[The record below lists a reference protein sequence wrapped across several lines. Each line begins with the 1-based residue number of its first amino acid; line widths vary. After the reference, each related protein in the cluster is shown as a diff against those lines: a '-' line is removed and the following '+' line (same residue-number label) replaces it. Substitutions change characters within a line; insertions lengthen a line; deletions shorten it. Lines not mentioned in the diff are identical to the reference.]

1 MSNQAVANRYA
12 DALFQLAQEKG
23 ILEQVNEELQVVKQ
37 VVQTTPAFSQFLGHP
52 KVTTEKKRAFVQ
64 ESFQQSISETSLNA
78 LLLLVDRKRID
89 ILVAMID
96 KFKAL
101 AYEAQNVAEATVYSA
116 QPLSEEEKAQLAELF
131 AKKAGKAKL
140 LVKNI
145 VNSDLLGGLK
155 IRIGD
160 RIYDGSVKAQ
170 LERLERQ
177 LIAGTR

>member
-12 DALFQLAQEKG
+12 DALFQLALEKG
-23 ILEQVNEELQVVKQ
+23 LLDQVNQELQVVKE

-52 KVTTEKKRAFVQ
+52 KVTTEQKKAFI
-64 ESFQQSISETSLNA
+64 QQSFKQAVSETSLNT
-78 LLLLVDRKRID
+78 LLLLVERNRID
-89 ILVAMID
+89 ILVTMID

-101 AYEAQNVAEATVYSA
+101 SFDAQNIAEATVYSA
-116 QPLSEEEKAQLAELF
+116 QPLSTEEESQIADLF
-131 AKKAGKAKL
+131 AKKVGKEKL
-140 LVKNI
+140 IVNNV

-170 LERLERQ
+170 LDRLERQ